1 MLKVLMCR
9 CPFSVYHTGFLSIL
23 GLDFTPK
30 TIYLSINLLL
40 TSPMSSSQDTEST
53 QEHLIHPFEMFRAL
67 MDKYEYMLFESEI
80 IHPSIQ
86 STQSYTQLFNNSA
99 LPNLP
104 IVFAPGHQSIANIQ
118 CFLVNTDYNQPLHNL
133 RFPLVDPV
141 TKMSS
146 HIPLDRMLAVKGYF
160 STKQP
165 NCFVWEE
172 GYVEKGSQVI
182 FGTSGRL
189 GRILGVCGVG
199 RNFFMLRVKEL
210 GGSLDGEVAVQRMVV
225 SFPPSGDFQL
235 SLFQRLAMRFLKPFL
250 GSMADFVD
258 LEGVKADMESATA
271 YFGEESG
278 STDEVAE
285 EQSELGDSELTL
297 SEEIQGVVDS
307 EYSSESEDLE

>member
-1 MLKVLMCR
+1 
-9 CPFSVYHTGFLSIL
+9 
-23 GLDFTPK
+23 
-30 TIYLSINLLL
+30 
-40 TSPMSSSQDTEST
+40 MSSSQDTEST

-172 GYVEKGSQVI
+172 GY
-182 FGTSGRL
+182 F
-189 GRILGVCGVG
+189 
-199 RNFFMLRVKEL
+199 
-210 GGSLDGEVAVQRMVV
+210 
-225 SFPPSGDFQL
+225 
-235 SLFQRLAMRFLKPFL
+235 
-250 GSMADFVD
+250 
-258 LEGVKADMESATA
+258 
-271 YFGEESG
+271 
-278 STDEVAE
+278 
-285 EQSELGDSELTL
+285 
-297 SEEIQGVVDS
+297 
-307 EYSSESEDLE
+307 